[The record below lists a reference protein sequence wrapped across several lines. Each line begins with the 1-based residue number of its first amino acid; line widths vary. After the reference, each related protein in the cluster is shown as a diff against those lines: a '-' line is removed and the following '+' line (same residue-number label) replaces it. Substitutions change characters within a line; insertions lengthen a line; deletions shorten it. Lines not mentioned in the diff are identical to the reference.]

1 MRFLRDRFLISVV
14 IITAT
19 VISGMFI
26 FHRQVNKG
34 IQSDI
39 ASENAL
45 LVIQVPA
52 PSQEPAPAATAGKI
66 NINTAS
72 VKELDTLP
80 YIGYRR
86 AQAIIAGRPYA
97 SIEEI
102 TKVPRIGPKI
112 YQKLKDF
119 IIVSGAA
126 PLAPSQEPVPVEEPA
141 VEEKPVE
148 VKVEE
153 VAPPAKSPALVMKKI
168 DTDGDGIPDTFVIKG
183 EPGAPPTTL
192 AKRAAKRKKTAE
204 GKVVPRIG
212 NLRVTFI
219 DVGQGDGCLIQT
231 PGGKNIIIDGGRP
244 GQGQKVVSLLRG
256 KGIRRIDCVVA
267 THPDMDHIGGLIAV
281 LNSFEIGVVLDIG
294 HPHTTRTYE
303 DFLETIEEKNIS
315 YRIMKRGDALDWGEE
330 VSVQVLNP
338 PKELHGSKNEDSIVL
353 RLVYGKISFLFTG
366 DIGRPAEEDLVTTYH
381 KNLRTTILK
390 CPHHG
395 SRYSSTSPFL
405 EEVRPEVVIISVGRN
420 SYGHPTE
427 EAMDRYREIG
437 TKIYRT
443 DIDGNITVTSDGRSY
458 QVRR

>member
-1 MRFLRDRFLISVV
+1 MQFLRDRFLISVV

-19 VISGMFI
+19 VILGMSI
-26 FHRQVNKG
+26 LHRQVNKG

-45 LVIQVPA
+45 LVVQVPA
-52 PSQEPAPAATAGKI
+52 PSQEPT
-66 NINTAS
+66 
-72 VKELDTLP
+72 
-80 YIGYRR
+80 
-86 AQAIIAGRPYA
+86 
-97 SIEEI
+97 
-102 TKVPRIGPKI
+102 
-112 YQKLKDF
+112 
-119 IIVSGAA
+119 
-126 PLAPSQEPVPVEEPA
+126 PVEAPA

-148 VKVEE
+148 VEVEE
-153 VAPPAKSPALVMKKI
+153 TAPPAKTPSLVMEKI
-168 DTDGDGIPDTFVIKG
+168 DTDEDGIPDTFVIKG
-183 EPGAPPTTL
+183 EPSAAPTTL
-192 AKRAAKRKKTAE
+192 AKRAVKRKKTAE

-231 PGGKNIIIDGGRP
+231 PGGKNIIIDGGYP
-244 GQGQKVVSLLRG
+244 GPGRKVVSLLKR
-256 KGIRRIDCVVA
+256 KGIKRIDCVVA

-281 LNSFEIGVVLDIG
+281 LNSFEIGEVLDIG
-294 HPHTTRTYE
+294 YPHTTRAYE
-303 DFLETIEEKNIS
+303 DFLKTIEKKNIN
-315 YRIMKRGDALDWGEE
+315 YRIMRRGDALDWGEE

-338 PKELHGSKNEDSIVL
+338 PEELHSDKNNNSIVL

-366 DIGRPAEEDLVTTYH
+366 DIEKRAEKELVNTYH

-395 SRYSSTSPFL
+395 SRHSSSSRFL
-405 EEVRPEVVIISVGRN
+405 EEVRPEVVIISVGNN

-427 EAMDRYREIG
+427 EAMDRYREVG

>member
-1 MRFLRDRFLISVV
+1 MRFLRDRFLILVV
-14 IITAT
+14 VVTAT

-26 FHRQVNKG
+26 LHRQVNKG
-34 IQSDI
+34 IQPDV
-39 ASENAL
+39 ASENAFL
-45 LVIQVPA
+45 AVQVPA
-52 PSQEPAPAATAGKI
+52 PSQEPAP
-66 NINTAS
+66 
-72 VKELDTLP
+72 
-80 YIGYRR
+80 
-86 AQAIIAGRPYA
+86 
-97 SIEEI
+97 
-102 TKVPRIGPKI
+102 
-112 YQKLKDF
+112 
-119 IIVSGAA
+119 
-126 PLAPSQEPVPVEEPA
+126 VEAPA

-148 VKVEE
+148 VKIEKT
-153 VAPPAKSPALVMKKI
+153 APPAKTPSLVMEKI
-168 DTDGDGIPDTFVIKG
+168 DTDEDGIPDTFVIKG
-183 EPGAPPTTL
+183 EPPAAPAPV
-192 AKRAAKRKKTAE
+192 KRAAKRKKTAE
-204 GKVVPRIG
+204 GKVAPRIG

-231 PGGKNIIIDGGRP
+231 PGGKNIIIDGGYP
-244 GQGQKVVSLLRG
+244 SQGQKVVSLLKR
-256 KGIRRIDCVVA
+256 KGIRKIDCVVA

-281 LNSFEIGVVLDIG
+281 LNSFEIGEVLDIG
-294 HPHTTRTYE
+294 HPHTTRIYE
-303 DFLETIEEKNIS
+303 DFLKTIEEKNIN
-315 YRIMKRGDALDWGEE
+315 YRIMRREDALDWGEE

-427 EAMDRYREIG
+427 EALDRYREVG

>member
-14 IITAT
+14 VVTAT

-26 FHRQVNKG
+26 FHRQLSRG

-45 LVIQVPA
+45 LVVQVPA
-52 PSQEPAPAATAGKI
+52 PSREPAP
-66 NINTAS
+66 
-72 VKELDTLP
+72 VKSP
-80 YIGYRR
+80 I
-86 AQAIIAGRPYA
+86 
-97 SIEEI
+97 
-102 TKVPRIGPKI
+102 
-112 YQKLKDF
+112 
-119 IIVSGAA
+119 
-126 PLAPSQEPVPVEEPA
+126 
-141 VEEKPVE
+141 VEEKPAEVE
-148 VKVEE
+148 VEE
-153 VAPPAKSPALVMKKI
+153 TASPAKTPSLVMEKI
-168 DTDGDGIPDTFVIKG
+168 DTDDDGIPDTFVIKG
-183 EPGAPPTTL
+183 ELGATPAPV
-192 AKRAAKRKKTAE
+192 KRAVKKKKSVE
-204 GKVVPRIG
+204 GKIVSQG
-212 NLRVTFI
+212 QNLRVTFI

-231 PGGKNIIIDGGRP
+231 PRGKNIIIDGGYP
-244 GQGQKVVSLLRG
+244 NQGQKVVSLLKR

-281 LNSFEIGVVLDIG
+281 LDKFEIGEVLDIG

-303 DFLETIEEKNIS
+303 DFLKTIEEKNIN
-315 YRIMKRGDALDWGEE
+315 YRIMRREDALDWGEE

-366 DIGRPAEEDLVTTYH
+366 DIGSPAEEDLVNTYH

-395 SRYSSTSPFL
+395 SRYSSTFRFL
-405 EEVRPEVVIISVGRN
+405 EEVRPEVVIISVGKN

-427 EAMDRYREIG
+427 EAMDRYREVG

-458 QVRR
+458 QVKR